1 MGTLDSL
8 ISHGERV
15 RAASDEACEASR
27 DLARAANGNSGHV
40 VPGPVAYDLL
50 GNLKVLL
57 WSLREVAE
65 FMPTGVANSLSDERI
80 VVYDRGPEG
89 DDRDPKE
96 QLIRAR
102 AALEQMASA
111 LADAAAC
118 AEAAQG
124 ALNGQGWRSHEEESR
139 LKAARS
145 HGGTS

>member
-27 DLARAANGNSGHV
+27 DLARAANGTSGHV

-57 WSLREVAE
+57 WSLREVAI
-65 FMPTGVANSLSDERI
+65 PTGVANSLSDERI

-118 AEAAQG
+118 AEAAQV
-124 ALNGQGWRSHEEESR
+124 ALNGQGWRSLVEKESR